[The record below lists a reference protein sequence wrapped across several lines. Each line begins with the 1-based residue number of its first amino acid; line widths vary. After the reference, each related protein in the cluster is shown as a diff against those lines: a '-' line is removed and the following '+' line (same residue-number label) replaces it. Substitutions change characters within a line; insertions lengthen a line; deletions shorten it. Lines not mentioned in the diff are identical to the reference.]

1 MLRLLLLG
9 GLLLGLLLMLL
20 RRDLIVECARGKLGL
35 CDVM

>member
-20 RRDLIVECARGKLGL
+20 RRDLIVECQ
-35 CDVM
+35 